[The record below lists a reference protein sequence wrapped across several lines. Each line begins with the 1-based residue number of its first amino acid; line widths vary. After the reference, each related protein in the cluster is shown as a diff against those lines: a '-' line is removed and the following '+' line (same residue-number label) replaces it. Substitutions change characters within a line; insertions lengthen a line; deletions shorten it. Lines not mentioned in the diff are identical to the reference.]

1 VWDSGPGIP
10 PDQERYVFSEFYR
23 LAAPDR
29 DRRSG
34 LGLGLA
40 IVERL
45 GRLLEHPVEL
55 RSWPGKGSRFAV
67 SVPIVAARGE
77 PAEAPRASALHVDPA
92 RGKVILVIDD
102 DPLVLDSMRG
112 LLLSWGCIVVTA
124 ESGQEALSRL
134 AGLEQSPDLVVS
146 DYRLADG
153 KSGIETIELLR
164 GALGASTPAFLIS
177 GDTDPERLRNASANG
192 ILLLHKP
199 VPALKL
205 RAVLN
210 RFLKTPD
217 EFTDIAPLAQPQS
230 SQSGDAAPR
239 RARARR

>member
-1 VWDSGPGIP
+1 M
-10 PDQERYVFSEFYR
+10 
-23 LAAPDR
+23 
-29 DRRSG
+29 
-34 LGLGLA
+34 
-40 IVERL
+40 
-45 GRLLEHPVEL
+45 
-55 RSWPGKGSRFAV
+55 GSRFAV
-67 SVPIVAARGE
+67 WVPIVAGGGA
-77 PAEAPRASALHVDPA
+77 PADAPRASALHVDPA

-210 RFLKTPD
+210 RFLKN
-217 EFTDIAPLAQPQS
+217 L
-230 SQSGDAAPR
+230 
-239 RARARR
+239 